1 MRASESK
8 KDPAAPT
15 RSRSLLWWGL
25 AAAAL
30 ILGYVDL
37 IRGGQ
42 TIAPILLILG
52 YCVLVPIAILK

>member
-1 MRASESK
+1 MKATDTE
-8 KDPAAPT
+8 KDSRS

-30 ILGYVDL
+30 ILGYLDL

>member
-1 MRASESK
+1 MKASE
-8 KDPAAPT
+8 PARETAP

-30 ILGYVDL
+30 ILGYLDL

-42 TIAPILLILG
+42 TIAPILLMLG